1 MTDHAAYT
9 VERLTASNLHHLDTL
24 HQAVYGKPVAGGFYE
39 RKYHTVYTGVQYIG
53 FIAFSPE
60 GTAIGYYG
68 VIPCFLSC
76 NGRRMLAAQ
85 SADTMTH
92 PGYRLKGLFV
102 ELANLTY
109 NLCRENGIR
118 LVIGFPNQHSYHGA
132 VQKLGWKMTGSM
144 SCFTL
149 PVKTWPLEKLAM
161 RLSMTNMYNRLV
173 KGVLKRYA
181 VSRISIAN
189 QLLTEGYAGIDR
201 DAAHMAYKT
210 YTSNQ
215 VITIGSAIAW
225 IKIKNGLIIGDLQV
239 ESARFEQAIK
249 KIKQLAAILG
259 TRQVQFHI
267 SPGTALHTLFS
278 ERYAAAPS
286 FPVLFQDLDSGL
298 PLAAF
303 KFSFADIDIF

>member
-1 MTDHAAYT
+1 MSNEPGYHII
-9 VERLTASNLHHLDTL
+9 RLKAGNLHQLDAL

-39 RKYHTVYTGVQYIG
+39 RKYHSVYTGVQYIG
-53 FIAFSPE
+53 FIAFSPD

-76 NGRRMLAAQ
+76 NGRRILAAQ

-109 NLCRENGIR
+109 NLCRENGIN

-132 VQKLGWKMTGSM
+132 VQKLGWKMTDSM

-149 PVKTWPLEKLAM
+149 PVKTWPLDKLAM
-161 RLSMTNMYNRLV
+161 RLSMTNMYNRV
-173 KGVLKRYA
+173 VNTVLKKYGI
-181 VSRISIAN
+181 SRISIGN

-201 DAAHMAYKT
+201 DAAYMAYKT
-210 YTSNQ
+210 YTDNQ
-215 VITIGSAIAW
+215 VIKIGGAIAW

-239 ESARFEQAIK
+239 ESAGFERAIK
-249 KIKQLAAILG
+249 KIKQLAVIFG

>member
-1 MTDHAAYT
+1 MTDNAGYT
-9 VERLTASNLHHLDTL
+9 VERLSASNLHQLDALHL
-24 HQAVYGKPVAGGFYE
+24 AVYGKPVAGGFYE
-39 RKYHTVYTGVQYIG
+39 RKYHTMYTGVQYIG
-53 FIAFSPE
+53 FIACSPE

-76 NGRRMLAAQ
+76 NGRRVLAAQ
-85 SADTMTH
+85 STDTMTH

-102 ELANLTY
+102 ELANLAY
-109 NLCRENGIR
+109 DLCRENGIT

-132 VQKLGWKMTGSM
+132 VQKLGWKMTDSM

-149 PVKTWPLEKLAM
+149 PVKTWPLEKLAT
-161 RLSMTNMYNRLV
+161 RLSMTNVYNRLV
-173 KGVLKRYA
+173 NRVLKKYA
-181 VSRISIAN
+181 APRTGIAN

-201 DAAHMAYKT
+201 DAAYMAYKT
-210 YTSNQ
+210 YTNNQ
-215 VITIGSAIAW
+215 VITIGSVIAW
-225 IKIKNGLIIGDLQV
+225 IKIKNGLIIGDLRV
-239 ESARFEQAIK
+239 ESAGFERAIK
-249 KIKQLAAILG
+249 KIKRLAAILG

-278 ERYAAAPS
+278 ERCASAPS